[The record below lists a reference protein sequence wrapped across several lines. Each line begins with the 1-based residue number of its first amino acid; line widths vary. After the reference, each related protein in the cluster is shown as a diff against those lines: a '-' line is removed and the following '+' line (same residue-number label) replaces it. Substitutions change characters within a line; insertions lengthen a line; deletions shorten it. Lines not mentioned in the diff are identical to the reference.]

1 MAQPAAA
8 TVLHTATVMV
18 ALLVATVLHTAT
30 VMAVLH
36 VATVRHTAT
45 ATHVLHTATAT
56 AQPAVA
62 QLAAPHLA
70 K

>member
-1 MAQPAAA
+1 METAMA
-8 TVLHTATVMV
+8 V
-18 ALLVATVLHTAT
+18 LLVATVLHTAT
-30 VMAVLH
+30 V
-36 VATVRHTAT
+36 
-45 ATHVLHTATAT
+45 THVLHTATAM